1 MFATDLREGSQRRV
15 VIENGAPETVEA
27 FLRLLYLDTLPPKT
41 DQGALRVLAD
51 QYLVHGLVER
61 CGKAQSLS
69 PNDSGAVTAALITLY
84 PLRDR
89 EGLAHFRGQD
99 LALAEKGANGVS
111 EAFLARLSGGGGG
124 QEPTGD

>member
-1 MFATDLREGSQRRV
+1 MAPGPPARAPGSSSRDSQRRV
-15 VIENGAPETVEA
+15 VIENAAPETVEA

-99 LALAEKGANGVS
+99 R
-111 EAFLARLSGGGGG
+111 EAPRAQRKFS
-124 QEPTGD
+124 